1 MKSAPQ
7 RKQYDPK
14 GKRIVVRGKFTYYYD
29 LKGRLVMV
37 CGEDGKITELHQYCY
52 DY

>member
-7 RKQYDPK
+7 RKQYNPQ
-14 GKRIVVRGKFTYYYD
+14 GKRIVVIGDFTYYYD
-29 LKGRLVMV
+29 RQGRLVMI
-37 CGEDGKITELHQYCY
+37 CGKDGMAVEYHVYM